1 MTLTPLKVSFSR
13 KVQKKRSWCP
23 QDMGWT
29 LENILDKGID
39 LTHIPP
45 STSKVYIQARPDSKN
60 QIELTGREVKVL
72 TFRLQSARTGSEA
85 HWQYRSKSPRVSR
98 YIALILS
105 ITWSGRSA
113 ALRDEEVQL
122 SDPGI
127 WAHWT
132 LRLSCLLWCIC
143 ANAWHAHNMSS
154 LWSHRLLA
162 KTAISS
168 SLSVEQLVGKLL
180 RSTLEQF

>member
-13 KVQKKRSWCP
+13 KVPKKGHGA

-29 LENILDKGID
+29 LETILERGID

-60 QIELTGREVKVL
+60 QIELTRRKVVL
-72 TFRLQSARTGSEA
+72 TFRLESARAGSEA
-85 HWQYRSKSPRVSR
+85 HWQYRSKSPRVWR
-98 YIALILS
+98 LIALVLS
-105 ITWSGRSA
+105 ISWSGRSA

-127 WAHWT
+127 WANWT
-132 LRLSCLLWCIC
+132 LRLSCLLWY
-143 ANAWHAHNMSS
+143 
-154 LWSHRLLA
+154 LRKRLTCTQYVL
-162 KTAISS
+162 T
-168 SLSVEQLVGKLL
+168 VE
-180 RSTLEQF
+180 S